1 MLMTKYKE
9 KTKLCY
15 TMGDIFHSSPS
26 LQQNYSDRYEHY
38 LIINHP
44 SKDGSGLDQ
53 YDQYD
58 VAIL

>member
-1 MLMTKYKE
+1 
-9 KTKLCY
+9 
-15 TMGDIFHSSPS
+15 MGDIFHSSPS

-44 SKDGSGLDQ
+44 NKDGIGLDQ
-53 YDQYD
+53 YGQYD